1 MQEGKILKYILENEQ
16 LKVMVDTKGA
26 ELQSLY
32 SKALEK
38 EYLWQPGAE
47 IWNAHSILLFP
58 NPGRIAH
65 DRTIIGGKEYPA
77 TMHGFAKDMEF
88 TAAEASNARLVLEL
102 AANPETRFFFP
113 YAFLFRVIFALKED
127 VLEQR
132 LEVVNRDD
140 QTIYFSLGAHPGFY
154 CPIDLS
160 ESGDDYVLRFDR
172 PQEIELLESEPGTRL
187 LTGRKTPLTKGSA
200 EIFVG
205 EHFFDNGPMLYGN
218 VQADTITLLSKKSG
232 RFVEM
237 GIRNFPYMCLW
248 GVGSKMQILCIE
260 PWCGMSDLTHTDH
273 VWETKLGIEKAE
285 VGETFVRTLTYRV
298 G

>member
-1 MQEGKILKYILENEQ
+1 MKYILENEQ

-132 LEVVNRDD
+132 LEERLTQLIGEDGTV
-140 QTIYFSLGAHPGFY
+140 QSLQFAAPVENGLLQVTLVAECREEIGREVPSCVPVPGQA
-154 CPIDLS
+154 
-160 ESGDDYVLRFDR
+160 ESDAAA
-172 PQEIELLESEPGTRL
+172 S
-187 LTGRKTPLTKGSA
+187 
-200 EIFVG
+200 
-205 EHFFDNGPMLYGN
+205 
-218 VQADTITLLSKKSG
+218 
-232 RFVEM
+232 
-237 GIRNFPYMCLW
+237 
-248 GVGSKMQILCIE
+248 
-260 PWCGMSDLTHTDH
+260 
-273 VWETKLGIEKAE
+273 
-285 VGETFVRTLTYRV
+285 
-298 G
+298 